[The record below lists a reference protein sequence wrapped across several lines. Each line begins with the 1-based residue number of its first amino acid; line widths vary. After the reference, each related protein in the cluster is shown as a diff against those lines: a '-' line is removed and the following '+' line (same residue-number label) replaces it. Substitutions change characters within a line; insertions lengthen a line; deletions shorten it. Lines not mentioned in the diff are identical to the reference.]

1 MSAFLM
7 DQALRATLLLIA
19 AYLAVF
25 AMRRASASARRFVWI
40 AAAVCLLSMPV
51 LSLFLPPIGA
61 SRMVAAPSVVAATV
75 SPTRT
80 LVIPVASRFPASKTP
95 WIPMVWAAGALAV
108 LLRLGA
114 GMLRLAWLKRSA
126 RPIEPAGNVT
136 CLESDRV
143 TMPLTCG
150 VFRPVILLPAGH
162 RAWPAERLRL
172 VRAHELVHVQQRD
185 CLFQIVMQIA
195 CALHWFNPL
204 VWMAAARLRIERER
218 ACDDGVLRLGIDGPS
233 YAGHLLE
240 LVRTL
245 QPGAAPLL
253 SVAMA
258 HQSKLESRL
267 LALLDAK
274 INRKGLSRK
283 AALVTVLSAVGLL
296 LPISAVRGQTQGAR
310 GTISGVVYDASGAVI
325 PFVTVLATN
334 LDAGTKETAIANA
347 AGEYSLTSI
356 PTGHYTVEVS
366 SRGFKLHHSDVI
378 LTANDQPH
386 LDINMDL
393 GSLSE
398 KVEVFGKKP
407 AALVPHAAVPHR
419 IRVGGNV
426 IAAELVSKVAPIYP
440 EYAQAKGIEGP
451 VLLEAV
457 ISTDGTILSLK
468 VVNTADADLARAA
481 TTAVQQWHYQ
491 PTLLNGQP
499 VEVVTTI
506 TVNFRL
512 TP

>member
-1 MSAFLM
+1 MSSFLM
-7 DQALRATLLLIA
+7 DQAFRATVLLIA
-19 AYLAVF
+19 AYLATF

-40 AAAVCLLSMPV
+40 AAAVCLLSTPV

-61 SRMVAAPSVVAATV
+61 SRVVATPTAVVMTV
-75 SPTRT
+75 NPARS
-80 LVIPVASRFPASKTP
+80 INMPVAKYVPANRVP
-95 WIPMVWAAGALAV
+95 WIPVVWAAGALAV
-108 LLRLGA
+108 LLRLAA
-114 GMLRLAWLKRSA
+114 GMIRIAWLKRSA
-126 RPIEPAGNVT
+126 RPIEPAGGVM

-150 VFRPVILLPAGH
+150 VFWPVILLPSGH
-162 RAWPAERLRL
+162 SNWPAERLRL
-172 VRAHELVHVQQRD
+172 VRAHELVHVQQHD

-218 ACDDGVLRLGIDGPS
+218 ACDDGVLRLGVDGPS

-240 LVRTL
+240 LARTL
-245 QPGAAPLL
+245 QPGAAPSLA
-253 SVAMA
+253 VAMA
-258 HQSKLESRL
+258 HQSHLESRL
-267 LALLDAK
+267 VALLNAK
-274 INRKGLSRK
+274 INRKKVGPK
-283 AALVTVLSAVGLL
+283 AALATILAAVCLL
-296 LPISAVRGQTQGAR
+296 FPIAAVRGQAQGAR

-366 SRGFKLHHSDVI
+366 TRGFKLHHSDVI

-393 GSLSE
+393 GGLSE
-398 KVEVFGKKP
+398 KVEVLGKKP
-407 AALVPHAAVPHR
+407 AALVAHAAVPHR

-426 IAAELVSKVAPIYP
+426 IAAELVSKIAPIYP

-468 VVNTADADLARAA
+468 IVNTADPDLARAA

-499 VEVVTTI
+499 VEVLTTI
-506 TVNFRL
+506 TVDFRL